1 MKDPYHPVE
10 PGTMGTLDHID
21 DLGTFHVRW
30 DNGSGLGLVIG
41 EDSFSVLP
49 PEPKL
54 LKLYMPLTADLHT
67 PDAWGSMSEKGI
79 DLDSRGLLRYHGSI
93 LRALIKNRTP
103 EESESGIMHW
113 YGEND
118 SVNEKVRSAVFTAE
132 ERGGR
137 LWGVVECRVA
147 GELSPEELNTLKEYV
162 AGQAAD
168 GWGEG
173 FEQREIQV
181 DEGELY
187 VHLWQWDNW
196 SIQTEQER
204 FSPKLADGLPA
215 SADGHPLSV

>member
-1 MKDPYHPVE
+1 
-10 PGTMGTLDHID
+10 MGTLDLID
-21 DLGTFHVRW
+21 DAGTVHVHW
-30 DNGSGLGLVIG
+30 DNGRRLGLVIG

-54 LKLYMPLTADLHT
+54 LKLYMPLTADLYQRNE
-67 PDAWGSMSEKGI
+67 WGDQEDESAELDGYGLLDYEI
-79 DLDSRGLLRYHGSI
+79 DLLEALRHE
-93 LRALIKNRTP
+93 RMP
-103 EESESGIMHW
+103 EEAERGIMHW
-113 YGEND
+113 YGEHD

-181 DEGELY
+181 DGGELY
-187 VHLWQWDNW
+187 VHLWQWDDW

-204 FSPKLADGLPA
+204 FTPKLADPKA
-215 SADGHPLSV
+215 YEWDGPKMGGMAHG